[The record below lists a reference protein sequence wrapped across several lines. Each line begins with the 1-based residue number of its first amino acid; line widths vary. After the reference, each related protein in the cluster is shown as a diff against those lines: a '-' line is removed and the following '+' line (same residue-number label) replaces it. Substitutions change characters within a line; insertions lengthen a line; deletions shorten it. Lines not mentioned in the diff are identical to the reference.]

1 MPIVIN
7 GSGTVT
13 GISAGGLPDNIIT
26 NAEMADDSVDSADI
40 ADGAVDLAHLSATG
54 SASGST
60 YLRGDNTWATPAGYT
75 GEATLKAWAAFDG
88 DGDVNATLTEGN
100 LDSLTDHGTGQYTAT
115 VTTDFSD
122 DNYMMAGAQTTS
134 GFVGFYDEAGIT
146 AGSCKF
152 ATLDDDGGYNDPFRL
167 TVGWWR

>member
-1 MPIVIN
+1 MSTLKLKGSSSGEAEVTVAAAAGTPTITLPTASIN
-7 GSGTVT
+7 LATDGSDGQFLKTDGSGT
-13 GISAGGLPDNIIT
+13 
-26 NAEMADDSVDSADI
+26 
-40 ADGAVDLAHLSATG
+40 LSF
-54 SASGST
+54 
-60 YLRGDNTWATPAGYT
+60 ATPAGYT

-100 LDSLTDHGTGQYTAT
+100 LDSITDHSTGQYTAT
-115 VTTDFSD
+115 FTTDFSD
-122 DNYMMAGAQTTS
+122 DNYMMAGAQNTQ

-152 ATLDDDGGYNDPFRL
+152 ATLDDDGGYNDSFRV

>member
-1 MPIVIN
+1 MPIAIN

-13 GISAGGLPDNIIT
+13 GISVGGLPDNIVT
-26 NAEMADDSVDSADI
+26 NAEMADDSVGID
-40 ADGAVDLAHLSATG
+40 DL
-54 SASGST
+54 SASGSPSAST
-60 YLRGDNTWATPAGYT
+60 YLCGNNTWATPAGYT

-115 VTTDFSD
+115 FTTDFSD

>member
-1 MPIVIN
+1 MPITIN
-7 GSGTVT
+7 GSGTIT
-13 GISAGGLPDNIIT
+13 GISEGGLN
-26 NAEMADDSVDSADI
+26 DDSIAI
-40 ADGAVDLAHLSATG
+40 ADLSATG
-54 SASGST
+54 SASAST

-100 LDSLTDHGTGQYTAT
+100 LDSLTDHSTGQYTAT
-115 VTTDFSD
+115 FTTDFSD

-152 ATLDDDGGYNDPFRL
+152 ATLDDDGGYNDSFRL